1 MRTHKDA
8 DGGGVDLFEAADVDS
23 LGIVAQP
30 VAEVNA
36 TDVHGGP
43 FFAVEEAHRREHV
56 LDVCRRSVYE
66 RGALTMRGQ
75 RTSMP
80 PVVALNLSNGRDVAG
95 AERGGAVREDNEQ
108 EAEDQEH
115 GAPAHSKFC
124 HVVAGM

>member
-1 MRTHKDA
+1 
-8 DGGGVDLFEAADVDS
+8 
-23 LGIVAQP
+23 
-30 VAEVNA
+30 
-36 TDVHGGP
+36 
-43 FFAVEEAHRREHV
+43 
-56 LDVCRRSVYE
+56 
-66 RGALTMRGQ
+66 
-75 RTSMP
+75 MP